1 MNSVKFS
8 VNYST
13 NYEINDMNCNYMIKI
28 YLLNSAKIY
37 VKLNIRFIF
46 KFIKYKRKLFNN
58 FIFLFIFL
66 WFKMIILE
74 N

>member
-13 NYEINDMNCNYMIKI
+13 NYEINDMNCNYMMKI

-46 KFIKYKRKLFNN
+46 KFIKYKRKLFND

>member
-1 MNSVKFS
+1 
-8 VNYST
+8 
-13 NYEINDMNCNYMIKI
+13 MNCNYMIKI